1 MRMKKFFL
9 MIVGMVMALSVQAQG
24 KFALAEGDTY
34 KSADQVTDVPNITLT
49 FGEAGGNDFKAASA
63 AGSVEG
69 YTAFTEGNGTN
80 GNKAGGTFYTLA
92 PEKDGKIAVA
102 VVLNSG
108 KKFYIEEDGTALA
121 DYNGITVDEKF
132 YGTFA
137 FDVQAGK
144 SYKVYCAGSKLG
156 FFGFEYEVSGFAKSG
171 DLSELIAAYIEAN
184 PDLEAYDIVLPA
196 GGAYTVSAPII
207 ISKPLTIIGD
217 ATSPA
222 TIDASVLTGDN
233 AIIKMAPVEDMTTL
247 EKVVFSNLNM
257 KIATRLFYANKQKY
271 WVKKLYVD
279 NCLIAVDGTF
289 KKSIFD
295 CNGGGN
301 VSHLLVNKSTI
312 YANPKVGQ
320 NGGFFSSQ
328 SSQKP
333 TEFGADEK
341 QTFEITNSTLYNITN
356 ANDMCTLREKD
367 KDYLTFILTDNII
380 VNCGKNKQFFKGFA
394 GGSDAKKA
402 TWIVD
407 KNTIF
412 WGGVDVSKDET
423 IKGTN
428 AEVKNCLTTDPGF
441 ADPENGDFTVSMASD
456 QAKYKTGDPRWVMD
470 ASEYVILNLPS
481 GSDIGK
487 ELEAYNAET
496 PKGVTINL
504 VKDGAY
510 TSSKPIYFSCSI
522 AINGAEGAVI
532 DASANNL
539 PFILMR
545 PLPVADLNEYGA
557 YEISGITIKG
567 VKITGVKN
575 RLFYADRQKYL
586 IDKLAV
592 ENSVIHIDGTT
603 PRSIFDFYSGGNFK
617 ELSILN
623 STFYADPSNSQRAGL
638 LSTQSSHSL
647 VELGGNEQKIS
658 IKNST
663 LYNIAK
669 GMLPVLL
676 QRHSLPTLTFEVQ
689 NNVIVNSGEKGN
701 FIAGLNEGQ
710 KSTEPKWLIGNNT
723 YTFDGEDSGFT
734 EAFGNKI
741 AGPVSFKDAANGD
754 FTLSIL
760 TQAFERNI
768 GDPRWLTPA
777 EDELMLALESGKD
790 VGAEVAAATEG
801 KTLNTLL
808 VKLAADGQFT
818 SSKTIEFAGDLVIK
832 GDEEK
837 PATIDGSALET
848 PFLQLATIPAPEE
861 AATGAP
867 RRAANEKGFEVINQV
882 KMLNTKVS
890 GLKYQ
895 FFYANKQ
902 KYLIKQFTIGNSTI
916 GIDGTNKKT
925 IFDFNG
931 GGLAE
936 ELTVNNSTLWANPT
950 NGQNGG
956 FYSTQSGSKID
967 EAGAEKNVITIDYS
981 TIYNIASGKTTSTL
995 RQNSQAAQ
1003 KYIVTNSI
1011 IAESGKEGQF
1021 LAGLN
1026 GGQKGKAEN
1035 FEIGGNNI
1043 TFGGADVTETEA
1055 TKINGT
1061 INNPVIGAVTFKDAE
1076 NGDFTL
1082 TKMSVQNAARIGDPR
1097 WWVAVPEDITIAP
1110 AAGDITAA
1118 LEDALKDKAAKNI
1131 TINLAEGGKYTITK
1145 TIDAPASV
1153 TINGNGATIDASAL
1167 TSPMIQLSNDPSV
1180 LPTMKEKEDGTTEVV
1195 SYQIDGVKI
1204 KDVII
1209 SGLKY
1214 QLFYANKQLY
1224 LLNELMVDNSVIGI
1238 DGTNKKTIFDFNGGG
1253 NVVALTVQN
1262 STLWANPTNGQN
1274 GGFFSSQSGK
1284 EVTDLGG
1291 ETTKTSILNSTL
1303 YNITN
1308 AKSVS
1313 TLRKNSQAY
1322 QSYEVK
1328 NNIIVDCGKSGQ
1340 FLKGLNA
1347 GQAGK
1352 DTNWDVDSNV
1362 FNFAGAVSTEQKIGS
1377 TEENIKNSIEVVVVF
1392 ADAEKGDFTQ
1402 NNAKAGDPRWIGD
1415 VPTGIETVKTA
1426 EAIDLNNAVI
1436 YNLNGQRV
1444 EKAQKGL
1451 YIVNGRKVVIK

>member
-1 MRMKKFFL
+1 M
-9 MIVGMVMALSVQAQG
+9 
-24 KFALAEGDTY
+24 
-34 KSADQVTDVPNITLT
+34 
-49 FGEAGGNDFKAASA
+49 
-63 AGSVEG
+63 
-69 YTAFTEGNGTN
+69 
-80 GNKAGGTFYTLA
+80 
-92 PEKDGKIAVA
+92 
-102 VVLNSG
+102 
-108 KKFYIEEDGTALA
+108 
-121 DYNGITVDEKF
+121 
-132 YGTFA
+132 
-137 FDVQAGK
+137 
-144 SYKVYCAGSKLG
+144 
-156 FFGFEYEVSGFAKSG
+156 
-171 DLSELIAAYIEAN
+171 
-184 PDLEAYDIVLPA
+184 
-196 GGAYTVSAPII
+196 
-207 ISKPLTIIGD
+207 
-217 ATSPA
+217 
-222 TIDASVLTGDN
+222 
-233 AIIKMAPVEDMTTL
+233 
-247 EKVVFSNLNM
+247 
-257 KIATRLFYANKQKY
+257 
-271 WVKKLYVD
+271 
-279 NCLIAVDGTF
+279 
-289 KKSIFD
+289 
-295 CNGGGN
+295 
-301 VSHLLVNKSTI
+301 
-312 YANPKVGQ
+312 
-320 NGGFFSSQ
+320 
-328 SSQKP
+328 
-333 TEFGADEK
+333 
-341 QTFEITNSTLYNITN
+341 
-356 ANDMCTLREKD
+356 
-367 KDYLTFILTDNII
+367 
-380 VNCGKNKQFFKGFA
+380 
-394 GGSDAKKA
+394 
-402 TWIVD
+402 
-407 KNTIF
+407 
-412 WGGVDVSKDET
+412 
-423 IKGTN
+423 
-428 AEVKNCLTTDPGF
+428 
-441 ADPENGDFTVSMASD
+441 
-456 QAKYKTGDPRWVMD
+456 
-470 ASEYVILNLPS
+470 
-481 GSDIGK
+481 
-487 ELEAYNAET
+487 
-496 PKGVTINL
+496 
-504 VKDGAY
+504 
-510 TSSKPIYFSCSI
+510 
-522 AINGAEGAVI
+522 
-532 DASANNL
+532 
-539 PFILMR
+539 
-545 PLPVADLNEYGA
+545 
-557 YEISGITIKG
+557 
-567 VKITGVKN
+567 
-575 RLFYADRQKYL
+575 
-586 IDKLAV
+586 
-592 ENSVIHIDGTT
+592 
-603 PRSIFDFYSGGNFK
+603 
-617 ELSILN
+617 
-623 STFYADPSNSQRAGL
+623 
-638 LSTQSSHSL
+638 
-647 VELGGNEQKIS
+647 
-658 IKNST
+658 
-663 LYNIAK
+663 
-669 GMLPVLL
+669 
-676 QRHSLPTLTFEVQ
+676 
-689 NNVIVNSGEKGN
+689 
-701 FIAGLNEGQ
+701 
-710 KSTEPKWLIGNNT
+710 
-723 YTFDGEDSGFT
+723 
-734 EAFGNKI
+734 
-741 AGPVSFKDAANGD
+741 
-754 FTLSIL
+754 
-760 TQAFERNI
+760 
-768 GDPRWLTPA
+768 
-777 EDELMLALESGKD
+777 
-790 VGAEVAAATEG
+790 AAATEG

-808 VKLAADGQFT
+808 VKLAADGQYT
-818 SSKTIEFAGDLVIK
+818 SSKTIEFAGNLVIK

-837 PATIDGSALET
+837 PAAIDGSALET
-848 PFLQLATIPAPEE
+848 PFLQLATIPVTE
-861 AATGAP
+861 ANPFAP

-882 KMLNTKVS
+882 TMLNTKVS

-902 KYLIKQFTIGNSTI
+902 KYLIKQFTIGNSII

-936 ELTVNNSTLWANPT
+936 ELTVSNSTLWANPT

-1061 INNPVIGAVTFKDAE
+1061 INNPVTGAVTFKDAE

-1082 TKMSVQNAARIGDPR
+1082 AKMSVQNAAHIGDPR

-1195 SYQIDGVKI
+1195 SYKIDGVKI

-1224 LLNELMVDNSVIGI
+1224 LLNELTVDNSVIGI
-1238 DGTNKKTIFDFNGGG
+1238 DGTNKKTIFDFSGGG

-1308 AKSVS
+1308 AKTVS

-1377 TEENIKNSIEVVVVF
+1377 TEENIKNSIDVVVVF

-1402 NNAKAGDPRWIGD
+1402 NNAKAGDPRWI
-1415 VPTGIETVKTA
+1415 K
-1426 EAIDLNNAVI
+1426 
-1436 YNLNGQRV
+1436 
-1444 EKAQKGL
+1444 
-1451 YIVNGRKVVIK
+1451 

>member
-9 MIVGMVMALSVQAQG
+9 MIVGMVMTLSVQAQG

-441 ADPENGDFTVSMASD
+441 ADPENGDFTVSLTSD
-456 QAKYKTGDPRWVMD
+456 QAEYKTGDPRWLID

-487 ELEAYNAET
+487 ELEAFNAET
-496 PKGVTINL
+496 PKGVTVNL

-510 TSSKPIYFSCSI
+510 TSSKPIYFSCPI

-532 DASANNL
+532 DASANTK

-545 PLPVADLNEYGA
+545 PLPVADLNEFGA
-557 YEISGITIKG
+557 YEIGAITIKD

-575 RLFYADRQKYL
+575 RLLYADRQNYL
-586 IDKLAV
+586 FAKIAV
-592 ENSVIHIDGTT
+592 ENSVIQIDGTT
-603 PRSIFDFYSGGNFK
+603 PRSIFDFYCGGNFQ

-623 STFYADPSNSQRAGL
+623 STLYADPSNSQRGGL
-638 LSTQSSHSL
+638 ISTQSSNN
-647 VELGGNEQKIS
+647 VIEMGGKGQKIS
-658 IKNST
+658 IQNST
-663 LYNIAK
+663 LYNIAYGK
-669 GMLPVLL
+669 TPVL
-676 QRHSLPTLTFEVQ
+676 QENHSQKYLTFEVQ
-689 NNVIVNSGEKGN
+689 NNVIVNCGEKGK
-701 FIAGLNEGQ
+701 FIVGLNEGQ
-710 KSTEPKWLIGNNT
+710 ASTEPKWLIGNNT
-723 YTFDGEDSGFT
+723 YTFDGEDTGIT

-741 AGPVSFKDAANGD
+741 AGPVSFKDATKGD

-760 TQAFERNI
+760 TLAFERGI

-777 EDELMLALESGKD
+777 EDEVMLALESGKD
-790 VGAEVAAATEG
+790 LGAEVAAATEG
-801 KTLNTLL
+801 KTVNTLL
-808 VKLAADGQFT
+808 VKLAADGQYT
-818 SSKTIEFAGDLVIK
+818 SSKMIEFAGNLVIK
-832 GDEEK
+832 GDEDK

-848 PFLQLATIPAPEE
+848 PFLQLATIPTPEVVT
-861 AATGAP
+861 AQ
-867 RRAANEKGFEVINQV
+867 RRAANENGFEVIDQV
-882 KMLNTKVS
+882 TMLNTKVS

-902 KYLIKQFTIGNSTI
+902 KYLIKQFTIGNSII
-916 GIDGTNKKT
+916 GIDGTNKKS

-936 ELTVNNSTLWANPT
+936 ELTVAGSTLWANPT
-950 NGQNGG
+950 NAQNGG
-956 FYSTQSGSKID
+956 LYSTQSGSKIE
-967 EAGAEKNVITIDYS
+967 EAGAEKNIISIAYS
-981 TIYNIASGKTTSTL
+981 TIYNIANGKTTSTL

-1003 KYIVTNSI
+1003 KYIVQNSI

-1026 GGQKGKAEN
+1026 GGQKGKADN
-1035 FEIGGNNI
+1035 FEVDGNNI

-1055 TKINGT
+1055 TKISGT
-1061 INNPVIGAVTFKDAE
+1061 INNPVTGAVAFKDAQ

-1082 TKMSVQNAARIGDPR
+1082 AKMSAQNAAHIGDPR
-1097 WWVAVPEDITIAP
+1097 WLVAVPEDITIAP
-1110 AAGDITAA
+1110 AEGDITTA

-1131 TINLAEGGKYTITK
+1131 TINLAEGGQYTITK

-1195 SYQIDGVKI
+1195 SYKIDGVKV
-1204 KDVII
+1204 KDVAI

-1214 QLFYANKQLY
+1214 QLFYANKQSY
-1224 LLNELMVDNSVIGI
+1224 LLNELTVDNSIIGI
-1238 DGTNKKTIFDFNGGG
+1238 DGTNKKSIFDFNGGG

-1274 GGFFSSQSGK
+1274 GGFFSSQSSK

-1291 ETTKTSILNSTL
+1291 ETAKTSILNSTL

-1308 AKSVS
+1308 AKTVS
-1313 TLRKNSQAY
+1313 SLRRNSQAY

-1352 DTNWDVDSNV
+1352 DQNWDVDSNV
-1362 FNFAGAVSTEQKIGS
+1362 FNFGGAVIAEQMIGS
-1377 TEENIKNSIEVVVVF
+1377 TEENIKNPIEVLVVF

-1402 NNAKAGDPRWIGD
+1402 NSAKVGDPRWISD
-1415 VPTGIETVKTA
+1415 TPTAIETIKSVDA
-1426 EAIDLNNAVI
+1426 VDLENAVI